1 MLIDSLQ
8 EPAAPH
14 WYNKLRSGYL
24 EENHFTQE
32 NCGEW
37 ARVCVCVYTDTFSC
51 SLGDS
56 APRWEVI
63 SPSFPGRTQSVH
75 CRNLKNQRK
84 KCSIPSLC
92 FKLSSLS
99 VRVEFFMTGFT
110 AKIAVIHLHS
120 HMQTF
125 PYTPL
130 SPFASHSKC
139 KWGWSLETGSTRGKI
154 GLSFKGSAADALKF
168 TNYTPH
174 PRQRWLLEAKR
185 KKLRKEEDRDLRM
198 SQRDNGGEG

>member
-32 NCGEW
+32 NWRMGTC
-37 ARVCVCVYTDTFSC
+37 VCVCIYRHLQLLSRRFS
-51 SLGDS
+51 SQVGSD
-56 APRWEVI
+56 
-63 SPSFPGRTQSVH
+63 FTQFSW
-75 CRNLKNQRK
+75 KNTICALQKSEKSK
-84 KCSIPSLC
+84 KKVPSLC
-92 FKLSSLS
+92 FKRSSLS

-185 KKLRKEEDRDLRM
+185 KKIRKEEDRDLRM